1 MTTLKEQTLALSQ
14 ETMAVIEEGKKWLAP
29 LAARW
34 HSPKPREHLQDA
46 LYFALLVI
54 PGKTQK
60 LLKSLGFTLQ
70 QPLISLAGQDLYSR
84 DWFYHWR
91 YWGER
96 YDWFEEYGK
105 EWPWNEE
112 LAVSLTKIL
121 TLAREEAGENTPVE
135 PHHFLFAI
143 VRQHE
148 ETGHV
153 FLVRRNA
160 DSAGDRVSYRT
171 LKAVT
176 TPQGEFSL
184 ELAMQAR
191 ETARL
196 REFARGRMRDE
207 LARKIEELEKHV
219 EERRAELYREEME
232 LGDLAREIG
241 YIP

>member
-1 MTTLKEQTLALSQ
+1 M
-14 ETMAVIEEGKKWLAP
+14 IEESKKWLAP
-29 LAARW
+29 LAAKW
-34 HSPKPREHLQDA
+34 HTPKPQKYLQDA

-54 PGKTQK
+54 PRKTQK
-60 LLKSLGFTLQ
+60 LLNALGFTLQ
-70 QPLISLAGQDLYSR
+70 QPLISLAGQGLYSR

-91 YWGER
+91 YWGEG

-105 EWPWNEE
+105 ERPWSEE

-121 TLAREEAGENTPVE
+121 ALAKEEAGENIPIE
-135 PHHFLFAI
+135 PHHLLFAI
-143 VRQHE
+143 ARQHE
-148 ETGHV
+148 EAGHV

-196 REFARGRMRDE
+196 REFARGRIRDE
-207 LARKIEELEKHV
+207 LARKLEEFEKHV
-219 EERRAELYREEME
+219 NERRAELFREEME
-232 LGDLAREIG
+232 LGDLARELG
-241 YIP
+241 YILAKSPSN